1 MPRKRNPSQLVEAFD
16 RRYRP
21 GHLPDMGPHGAP
33 SLFSSSRRDHSRAQ
47 WVERPALRVDALYAR
62 RAALLHRLADGDE
75 SARPEYER
83 TLAALRSLQEREA
96 EMLHDRMSRE
106 AQQHRQ
112 NLQLLD
118 DAERFLQQHAHL
130 VPSP

>member
-75 SARPEYER
+75 SARPEYAVSYTHL
-83 TLAALRSLQEREA
+83 TLPTNRE
-96 EMLHDRMSRE
+96 
-106 AQQHRQ
+106 
-112 NLQLLD
+112 
-118 DAERFLQQHAHL
+118 
-130 VPSP
+130 V